1 MKKLVFLLSV
11 LLVICCKKEE
21 TKKEPLYPTT
31 NEVESEPVIVK
42 TPEQLG
48 KEIFEGKGKCVTCHQ
63 IDKKL
68 IGPSLQDIAKIY
80 KEKNGSIVTFLKG
93 EADPIVDP
101 SQFEVMKTNFPLT
114 KTMSDEELKGIEAY
128 YLSQSK

>member
-1 MKKLVFLLSV
+1 MKKIVFLLSV
-11 LLVICCKKEE
+11 LLVISCKKEE